1 MSPADST
8 YFCLAARDGS
18 LSQPWSMVDRSAGG
32 ARLLVG
38 DPALVPDTFTL
49 VQKGPLVTLW
59 KCRVAWRSDS
69 QIGVTFEGQRTAS
82 A

>member
-1 MSPADST
+1 MSPADTT
-8 YFCLAARDGS
+8 YFCSSARDGS
-18 LSQPWSMVDRSAGG
+18 LSQPWSMVDCSAGG

-49 VQKGPLVTLW
+49 VQKGQVVTLW

-69 QIGVTFEGQRTAS
+69 HIGVTFEGQRSVS

>member
-1 MSPADST
+1 MSE
-8 YFCLAARDGS
+8 
-18 LSQPWSMVDRSAGG
+18 PWSMVDCSARG

-49 VQKGPLVTLW
+49 VEKGAVVRLW

-69 QIGVTFEGQRTAS
+69 HVGVTFEAQHTA
-82 A
+82 AG

>member
-1 MSPADST
+1 MSPAEPT
-8 YFCLAARDGS
+8 YFCSSARDGS
-18 LSQPWSMVDRSAGG
+18 MSQPWSMVDCSASG

-49 VQKGPLVTLW
+49 VQKGVVVTLW

-69 QIGVTFEGQRTAS
+69 HVGVTFETQHITAG
-82 A
+82 